1 MPGTCR
7 VSWEELKN
15 TKIETGFLHL
25 VKPLAG
31 GFTKIRPALGSTS
44 KKRAHTRWS
53 QVHALFVVNPM
64 VMGLLTL
71 ELNHKG

>member
-15 TKIETGFLHL
+15 IKIDMGFLHS

-31 GFTKIRPALGSTS
+31 GLTKIRPALGSVS
-44 KKRAHTRWS
+44 KKRADTRWS
-53 QVHALFVVNPM
+53 QVHALFAVNP
-64 VMGLLTL
+64 VAMGLYPRI
-71 ELNHKG
+71 EP